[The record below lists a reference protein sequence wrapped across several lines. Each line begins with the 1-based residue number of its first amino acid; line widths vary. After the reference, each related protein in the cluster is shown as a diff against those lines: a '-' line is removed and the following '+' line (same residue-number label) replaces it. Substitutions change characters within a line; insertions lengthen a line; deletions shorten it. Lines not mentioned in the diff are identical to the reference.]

1 MAKRVTRAAPEL
13 TKVLFENDRVR
24 IIELN
29 VKKGSKAEMHTH
41 PAYFSYSITPLAYK
55 STSPEGRTKVHKT
68 KAGHVEWSDGES
80 HAVEFTNTAR
90 ALVVELKRGVKNG

>member
-1 MAKRVTRAAPEL
+1 MAKHATKAAPGL
-13 TKVLFENDRVR
+13 TKVLYENDSVR

-41 PAYFSYSITPLAYK
+41 PAYFSYSFAPLVYK
-55 STSPEGRTKVHKT
+55 ATSPEGRTKAHKT
-68 KAGHVEWSDGES
+68 KAGHIEWSDGES

-90 ALVVELKRGVKNG
+90 ALVVELKEGVKDS